1 MSNIQVILLG
11 NMPKLG
17 SFGEVVSVK
26 RGYARNHLLP
36 TGKARTY
43 TPETMEV
50 FEREKKKILKEREQV
65 RENLV
70 NLHGQLDGYLLQ
82 SVYKA
87 QENGAMYGS
96 VTQSSIV
103 DLLKEQNIMIK
114 RNQVIF
120 PNNEAIKT
128 IGEHEIIIKL
138 DTDLEARL
146 KFSALSDKD

>member
-1 MSNIQVILLG
+1 MSNMQVILLG
-11 NMPKLG
+11 DMPKLG

-43 TPETMEV
+43 TPETMES
-50 FEREKKKILKEREQV
+50 FEREKKKILKEREQA
-65 RENLV
+65 RGELKS
-70 NLHGQLDGYLLQ
+70 LHGQLDGYILQ
-82 SVYKA
+82 HVYQA
-87 QENGAMYGS
+87 QENGVMYGS

-114 RNQVIF
+114 RNQVKL
-120 PNNEAIKT
+120 PNDEAIKT

-146 KFSALSDKD
+146 KFSALADKD